1 MIGGPQD
8 PRIADRHVDASDP
21 LAGSA
26 ARQAW
31 TGVRAIAAGLPFAMR
46 HPRVMTWMAASI
58 VVYLLVWGVVLWQ
71 SAVWQ
76 SPVLH
81 QLLGPKGALWWQEL
95 VWSVLYV
102 LAWLAWWLI
111 SFALAFAVSSPLM
124 APLLG
129 MLAEAAETAFFGQE
143 PRQVGWRLR
152 VRELLHGVV
161 RAAILAAM
169 NISGAV
175 AIWLVSTT
183 LGALLPPL
191 GTAVGIGVGGGWSA
205 IWCAIMTM
213 NFALENHFVG
223 VGKQLGLMTKHP
235 SLLIGF
241 GAVGHLLA
249 WIPPMVPVLVV
260 SATVL
265 ACRLQVHG
273 HLDLPLRPERT
284 GNAR

>member
-1 MIGGPQD
+1 MSAGAASTTL
-8 PRIADRHVDASDP
+8 ADRHVDRTDP
-21 LAGSA
+21 LEGSSAGSA
-26 ARQAW
+26 W
-31 TGVRAIAAGLPFAMR
+31 TGMRAIAAGLPFAMR
-46 HPRVMTWMAASI
+46 HRAVMSWMAASI
-58 VVYLLVWGVVLWQ
+58 AAYLLVWGVVLWQ

-76 SPVLH
+76 SPILH
-81 QLLGPKGALWWQEL
+81 QLLGPKGAVWWQEL

-102 LAWLAWWLI
+102 LAWIAWWLI
-111 SFALAFAVSSPLM
+111 SFVLAFAVASPLM

-129 MLAEAAETAFFGQE
+129 MLAEATETAFFGQE
-143 PRQVGWRLR
+143 PRQVDWQVR

-191 GTAVGIGVGGGWSA
+191 GTAIGVLVCGGWSA

-213 NFALENHFVG
+213 NFGLENHYVG
-223 VGKQLGLMTKHP
+223 LGKQLGLMTRYP

-241 GAVGHLLA
+241 GALGQFLA
-249 WIPPMVPVLVV
+249 WIPPMAPVLVV
-260 SATVL
+260 SATIL
-265 ACRLQVHG
+265 ACRLHAHG
-273 HLDLPLRPERT
+273 HLELPLRPERPT
-284 GNAR
+284 STD